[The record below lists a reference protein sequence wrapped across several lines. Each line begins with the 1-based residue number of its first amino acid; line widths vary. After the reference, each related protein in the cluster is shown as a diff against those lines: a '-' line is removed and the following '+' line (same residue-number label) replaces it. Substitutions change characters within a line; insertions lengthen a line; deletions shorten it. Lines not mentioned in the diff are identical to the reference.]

1 MKKFSVAAAALA
13 MFLTL
18 ALIPATAEAQPARWA
33 GTAWMPED
41 PLNLTPEQEEKIED
55 LWIARMDKMTAFQD
69 QMMKL
74 QLEMNTLMRDPKADA
89 KKIEG
94 LIDRMSALRAE
105 HQKEA
110 LRHRQSVESVLT
122 PEQLATLQ
130 TFRGR
135 FAGRGLM
142 PGRGGVGMGR
152 MPGMRGTGGGYCLLG
167 LGTWDGYRGRGFMD
181 RSFGRGMQ
189 DRGRRPARGM
199 WRRW

>member
-1 MKKFSVAAAALA
+1 MKKFGVAAAVLG
-13 MFLTL
+13 MLVTL
-18 ALIPATAEAQPARWA
+18 AFVPVTASAQPARL
-33 GTAWMPED
+33 D
-41 PLNLTPEQEEKIED
+41 LTPEQEEKIED
-55 LWIARMDKMTAFQD
+55 LWKARMDKMTAFQD

-74 QLEMNTLMRDPKADA
+74 QLEMDTLMRDPKADA

-110 LRHRQSVESVLT
+110 FRHRQSVESVLT
-122 PEQLATLQ
+122 PEQLEKLQ

-142 PGRGGVGMGR
+142 PGRGGLGMGL
-152 MPGMRGTGGGYCLLG
+152 MPGMRGMRDGYCLL
-167 LGTWDGYRGRGFMD
+167 D

-189 DRGRRPARGM
+189 DRGRRPARGT

>member
-1 MKKFSVAAAALA
+1 MKKFGVAAAVLA
-13 MFLTL
+13 MFMTL
-18 ALIPATAEAQPARWA
+18 AFVPATAEAQPARWA
-33 GTAWMPED
+33 GRAMMPAD

-55 LWIARMDKMTAFQD
+55 LRKARMDKMTAFQGE
-69 QMMKL
+69 MMKL
-74 QLEMNTLMRDPKADA
+74 RLEMNTLMRDPKADA
-89 KKIEG
+89 NKIEG

-110 LRHRQSVESVLT
+110 FRHRQSVESMLT
-122 PEQLATLQ
+122 PEQLEKLQ
-130 TFRGR
+130 NIRGR

-142 PGRGGVGMGR
+142 PGRGGSGMGL
-152 MPGMRGTGGGYCLLG
+152 MPGMRGMR
-167 LGTWDGYRGRGFMD
+167 DGYHGRGFMD

>member
-1 MKKFSVAAAALA
+1 MKKFSVAAAVLG
-13 MFLTL
+13 LLVTL
-18 ALIPATAEAQPARWA
+18 VLVPATAEAQPARWA
-33 GTAWMPED
+33 GKAMMPAD
-41 PLNLTPEQEEKIED
+41 PLDLTPEQEKKIED
-55 LWIARMDKMTAFQD
+55 LRKAHMDKMTAFRD

-74 QLEMNTLMRDPKADA
+74 QLEMNTLMRDPKADTMKA
-89 KKIEG
+89 EG

-110 LRHRQSVESVLT
+110 FRHRQSVESVLT
-122 PEQLATLQ
+122 PEQLEKLQ
-130 TFRGR
+130 NFRGR

-142 PGRGGVGMGR
+142 PGMRGMG
-152 MPGMRGTGGGYCLLG
+152 
-167 LGTWDGYRGRGFMD
+167 DGYHGRGFMD

>member
-1 MKKFSVAAAALA
+1 MKKFGVAAAALA

-18 ALIPATAEAQPARWA
+18 ALIPATAEAQPARR
-33 GTAWMPED
+33 GGMAWMAAD
-41 PLNLTPEQEEKIED
+41 PLNLTPEQEKKIED
-55 LWIARMDKMTAFQD
+55 LRKARMDKMTAFQD
-69 QMMKL
+69 EMLKL
-74 QLEMNTLMRDPKADA
+74 QLEMNTLMRDPKADT

-110 LRHRQSVESVLT
+110 LRHRRSVESVLT
-122 PEQLATLQ
+122 PEQLEKLQ

-142 PGRGGVGMGR
+142 PGRGGFGMGL
-152 MPGMRGTGGGYCLLG
+152 MPGMRGMGGGYCLLG
-167 LGTWDGYRGRGFMD
+167 LGDWDGYPGRGFMD

-189 DRGRRPARGM
+189 DRGHRPARGM

>member
-1 MKKFSVAAAALA
+1 MKKFSVAAAVTA
-13 MFLTL
+13 MVLTL

-33 GTAWMPED
+33 GRAMMSAD
-41 PLNLTPEQEEKIED
+41 PLNLTPEQEKKIED
-55 LWIARMDKMTAFQD
+55 LRKARMDKMTTFQD
-69 QMMKL
+69 EMMKL
-74 QLEMNTLMRDPKADA
+74 RLEMNTLMRDPKADA

-110 LRHRQSVESVLT
+110 LRHRRSVESVLT
-122 PEQLATLQ
+122 PEQLEKLQ

-135 FAGRGLM
+135 FAGGGLM
-142 PGRGGVGMGR
+142 PGRGGFGMGR
-152 MPGMRGTGGGYCLLG
+152 MPGMRGMGGGYCLL
-167 LGTWDGYRGRGFMD
+167 D
-181 RSFGRGMQ
+181 RSLGWGMQ